1 MARQEGPG
9 VPAPSMCE
17 PIGGFDVISEDEW
30 NAAREKLL
38 AEEKALMKVKDRLV
52 AKRRL
57 LPVTNVDRNYKFI
70 GTNGDRDLLGLF
82 EGRRQLVVYR
92 FFYAPDVENW
102 PDGACSGCSLFADT
116 VVHPAHLAA
125 RDTTLAFVT
134 AAPIDKIES
143 LRERMGW
150 NHIPF
155 YSLPDERFSRDFG
168 VKELFGINVFI
179 AIVGEQTLSQEPQD
193 GTGSPR
199 LLAFHEPHGLIMS
212 IFCYSMPHPSRC
224 TYHSCRIFEKWQDK
238 PLTWCRPG
246 RRRYPSL
253 RNRIPTQRAQ
263 RDLIRPVLSK
273 RITGDRTG

>member
-9 VPAPSMCE
+9 VPAPSMRE
-17 PIGGFDVISEDEW
+17 SIGDFDVVSADEW

-38 AEEKALMKVKDRLV
+38 AEEKALMKAKDRLV

-57 LPVTNVDRNYKFI
+57 LPATEVDRSYKFI
-70 GTNGDRDLLGLF
+70 GPNGERDLLGLF

-102 PDGACSGCSLFADT
+102 PDGACSGCSMFADT

-134 AAPIDKIES
+134 AAPVDKIES

-155 YSLPDERFSRDFG
+155 YSLPDERFSRDFD
-168 VKELFGINVFI
+168 VEELFGINVFI
-179 AIVGEQTLSQEPQD
+179 RRGE
-193 GTGSPR
+193 
-199 LLAFHEPHGLIMS
+199 
-212 IFCYSMPHPSRC
+212 
-224 TYHSCRIFEKWQDK
+224 RIFRTYFLNGRGIEEIGPVWSFLDMTLLGRQETWQEV
-238 PLTWCRPG
+238 PPG
-246 RRRYPSL
+246 RPQGDPYTWWRLHDNYGPVAAP
-253 RNRIPTQRAQ
+253 NPPQPK
-263 RDLIRPVLSK
+263 RDA
-273 RITGDRTG
+273 

>member
-9 VPAPSMCE
+9 VPAPSMRE
-17 PIGGFDVISEDEW
+17 PIGDFDVVSQDEW

-38 AEEKALMKVKDRLV
+38 AEEKALMKAKDRLV

-57 LPVTNVDRNYKFI
+57 LPVTEVDRNYKFI

-168 VKELFGINVFI
+168 VEELFGINVFI
-179 AIVGEQTLSQEPQD
+179 RRGE
-193 GTGSPR
+193 
-199 LLAFHEPHGLIMS
+199 
-212 IFCYSMPHPSRC
+212 
-224 TYHSCRIFEKWQDK
+224 RIFRSYFLNGRGIEEIGPVWSFLDMTLLGRQETWQEV
-238 PLTWCRPG
+238 PPG
-246 RRRYPSL
+246 RP
-253 RNRIPTQRAQ
+253 Q
-263 RDLIRPVLSK
+263 
-273 RITGDRTG
+273 GDPYTWWRLHDNYGQIAAPNPPQPKGDA